1 MTERM
6 HLKVSP
12 TFVIDPGK
20 QVQDVGQRAKCG
32 STAPLSKEMAGE
44 TQIIHRH
51 RDPKPA
57 IPAEG

>member
-1 MTERM
+1 MTEHI

-12 TFVIDPGK
+12 PCVVDPGK

-32 STAPLSKEMAGE
+32 GLALVSKEMAGE
-44 TQIIHRH
+44 TQGIHRH